1 MDDQFHKVFQKIY
14 NKQDVDDSSEAI
26 KECLDSCG
34 DIKPS
39 KYLKSKALINKKKR
53 KGMKGGITL
62 SKLQYALFKKIK
74 E

>member
-39 KYLKSKALINKKKR
+39 KYLKSKALIDKKKKR
-53 KGMKGGITL
+53 NERWNHSQQAAICTI
-62 SKLQYALFKKIK
+62 Q
-74 E
+74 EN